1 MTDLKAELRSKL
13 EGSSSRS
20 PVDISVL
27 SAGRHRR
34 RVEIALME
42 MYQEREVGCCKISKR
57 DKATTHITET
67 TVWWVSCT
75 VTSPD
80 WYGIRGKGPSITLN
94 MEKAKAAGFVKR
106 MPRPPRFNELT
117 KVVLDKVITQ
127 PGISRMD
134 LFSHAQSTQF
144 IKDTAK
150 IKSAIGNLTFKKL
163 IISSGT
169 PGNLTYT
176 PGVAK

>member
-1 MTDLKAELRSKL
+1 MTDLKTELRTKL
-13 EGSSSRS
+13 EGSSSKNT
-20 PVDISVL
+20 VDFDVL
-27 SAGRHRR
+27 AQGRQRK
-34 RVEIALME
+34 RVFEALREME
-42 MYQEREVGCCKISKR
+42 AEREICRCLIIKGGVERS
-57 DKATTHITET
+57 
-67 TVWWVSCT
+67 VWWFSCAY
-75 VTSPD
+75 VKPD

-150 IKSAIGNLTFKKL
+150 IKSAIGNLTFKGF
-163 IISSGT
+163 IVSSGI